1 MWSQIVTLGRLAAQG
16 HGDAYGAEV
25 PGAQR

>member
-1 MWSQIVTLGRLAAQG
+1 MWSQIVTLRRLAAQG
-16 HGDAYGAEV
+16 DRHASGTEV

>member
-1 MWSQIVTLGRLAAQG
+1 MWSQIVTLRRPVAQG